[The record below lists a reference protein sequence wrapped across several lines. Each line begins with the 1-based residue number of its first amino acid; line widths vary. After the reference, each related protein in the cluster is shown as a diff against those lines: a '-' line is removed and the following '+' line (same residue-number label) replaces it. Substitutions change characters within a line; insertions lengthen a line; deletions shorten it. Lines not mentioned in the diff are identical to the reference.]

1 MGNKG
6 LVLMSKQGEGR
17 KLRSHIIEFN
27 EKKGKMQHNLR
38 SF

>member
-27 EKKGKMQHNLR
+27 EKKGKIQHNPR